1 MTKNN
6 DNQRIDVSF
15 QFLIKKKKI
24 ERTNDT
30 RTPWAKIG
38 QSAVNKLNLPGNQE
52 QRNESVIYKTKFRCL
67 NNKIN

>member
-1 MTKNN
+1 MTHGP
-6 DNQRIDVSF
+6 
-15 QFLIKKKKI
+15 L
-24 ERTNDT
+24 
-30 RTPWAKIG
+30 WAKIS

>member
-1 MTKNN
+1 MIKNN
-6 DNQRIDVSF
+6 ENQRIDVSF
-15 QFLIKKKKI
+15 QFLIKKKSW
-24 ERTNDT
+24 TNDT